1 MLDQTHLEFLAE
13 ISSRNLGIKIN
24 EPTVTEPSVTEPPE
38 LEPEPEP
45 KPEQIFKRKLIFPDY
60 FFKLINN
67 FFLITA
73 KLPEKS
79 QSKRKSSHEHSTS
92 KRRKSTA
99 STNR

>member
-45 KPEQIFKRKLIFPDY
+45 KPEPIFKRKLIFPDY

-67 FFLITA
+67 FFFNY
-73 KLPEKS
+73 
-79 QSKRKSSHEHSTS
+79 SKATRKISI
-92 KRRKSTA
+92 KA
-99 STNR
+99 